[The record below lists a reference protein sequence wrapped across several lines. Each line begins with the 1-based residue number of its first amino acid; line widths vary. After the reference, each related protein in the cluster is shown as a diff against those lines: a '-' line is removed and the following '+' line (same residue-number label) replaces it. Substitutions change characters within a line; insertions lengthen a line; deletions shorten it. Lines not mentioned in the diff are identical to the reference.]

1 MFFYKIINLSI
12 IYLETMNNLYKVNEM
27 FNYID
32 NNINKETIMKGGSND
47 TQPYSSFRSGLNSIY
62 DYFSVIFTTNKKNN
76 EKYQTSIDDLDKTC
90 DCSKYKC
97 KKEDYENYTEVED
110 EENAIENIN
119 TQKIESQEETVDD
132 SIKTPLVSKLQLKNS
147 KIE

>member
-1 MFFYKIINLSI
+1 
-12 IYLETMNNLYKVNEM
+12 MNKLYEVKEM

-32 NNINKETIMKGGSND
+32 NNIDKEPVIRGGSND
-47 TQPYSSFRSGLNSIY
+47 TQPYGTFKSGLNVIY

-76 EKYQTSIDDLDKTC
+76 EKYQTSIDDLDKKC

-97 KKEDYENYTEVED
+97 KKEDYDNDTEVED
-110 EENAIENIN
+110 EENIIENMN
-119 TQKIESQEETVDD
+119 TQKLESDEEEKEEKKEEEKTLHD
-132 SIKTPLVSKLQLKNS
+132 SSKPILVSRLQLKNA